1 MKTEDITLAD
11 NIYHN
16 LRNEIAYLQFE
27 PGRKLS
33 EVKISKQ
40 YNCSRI
46 PVRREALQRLAT
58 EGCLDIYPKR
68 GSFVSPID
76 LVKLE
81 RIRYIREVIET
92 RVILDDFDKGLLK
105 PILPVLNSMIARQKQ
120 LLQINDYN
128 HIFELDTEFHFIF
141 YSIDQKDYAFDY
153 AGMNEIN
160 YFRAR
165 LLTLKAESK
174 TNMVSQ
180 HEAIVDAINRGDRDA
195 LNAALV
201 QHFRNVTNVMQC
213 NTFKTSTGEPYF
225 RGEPLI

>member
-1 MKTEDITLAD
+1 M
-11 NIYHN
+11 
-16 LRNEIAYLQFE
+16 
-27 PGRKLS
+27 
-33 EVKISKQ
+33 
-40 YNCSRI
+40 
-46 PVRREALQRLAT
+46 
-58 EGCLDIYPKR
+58 
-68 GSFVSPID
+68 
-76 LVKLE
+76 KLE

>member
-46 PVRREALQRLAT
+46 PVREALQRLAT

-225 RGEPLI
+225 RCEPLI

>member
-16 LRNEIAYLQFE
+16 LRNEIAYLQLE

-46 PVRREALQRLAT
+46 PVREALQRLAT

-81 RIRYIREVIET
+81 R
-92 RVILDDFDKGLLK
+92 KGLLK